1 MNIFSILIID
11 DNYDKV
17 KSVGEIA
24 NKLKNC
30 EVDSVNNT
38 REALIKLKNTQY
50 DLLVVDMNL
59 PESIGEEPSIKSGS
73 TLIHTLFTNE
83 RLNKPLFIIAA
94 TSHTD
99 AFKENNEF
107 LTTNGIPFVL
117 TDNSTQDLPDLISKK
132 IKYYHSLKE
141 QIEIK
146 FNENKSTSLNASEK
160 VTLKWLFEHVDL
172 KHWVAAISLLLAS
185 FGAGYQA
192 SKLTLVQEMIGSPT
206 HLDSNNISEANIE
219 KSQ

>member
-94 TSHTD
+94 PILAVNTS
-99 AFKENNEF
+99 
-107 LTTNGIPFVL
+107 LSV
-117 TDNSTQDLPDLISKK
+117 S
-132 IKYYHSLKE
+132 
-141 QIEIK
+141 
-146 FNENKSTSLNASEK
+146 STS
-160 VTLKWLFEHVDL
+160 
-172 KHWVAAISLLLAS
+172 
-185 FGAGYQA
+185 
-192 SKLTLVQEMIGSPT
+192 PT
-206 HLDSNNISEANIE
+206 A
-219 KSQ
+219 